1 MKLGDNVIW
10 TDGDIRALAQIIIIN
25 ADGSYV
31 VSVAGLGQN
40 ITVPAD
46 KISEQL
52 QTLQ

>member
-10 TDGDIRALAQIIIIN
+10 TDGDVQALAQIIIIN

-40 ITVPAD
+40 VTVPAN

-52 QTLQ
+52 KAL